1 MLKETPQ
8 IFAISALKGLV
19 VLGTDGRI
27 GTVKD
32 FLFLDNRWLVIDTG
46 GWLPGRKVLIQPLSG
61 RRLGFRSTGDSD
73 SACQTT
79 GRRQSRPPREP
90 EAVEGFGKR
99 PVRLLRLEPGLAS
112 RLLRFDGLGC
122 DGCGRPDQRVR

>member
-32 FLFLDNRWLVIDTG
+32 FLFLDDRW
-46 GWLPGRKVLIQPLSG
+46 
-61 RRLGFRSTGDSD
+61 
-73 SACQTT
+73 
-79 GRRQSRPPREP
+79 
-90 EAVEGFGKR
+90 
-99 PVRLLRLEPGLAS
+99 
-112 RLLRFDGLGC
+112 
-122 DGCGRPDQRVR
+122 